1 MEDHHMS
8 QSKMDRRQF
17 FGVSAAG
24 LTILGVGRA
33 VDTKPGA
40 VVETT
45 SGKIRGLVIDK
56 VNAFKGVPYGTA
68 KRFMPAAKPAWT
80 GVRDTMAWGHEAP
93 QGPHTEIPEVASTI
107 PKTVV
112 GEDCQVLNVWTNSL
126 TGKRPVMVWLHGGG
140 FTSGNG
146 CYTMYDGANL
156 ARRRDVVAV
165 TLNHRLN
172 AFGYMYLGGI
182 GGEKYETSGNLGMMD
197 IVLALQWVR
206 DNISKFGGDPNNV
219 MIYGQSG
226 GAGKVSTLLAMPPA
240 KGLFHRAGIQ
250 SGAAL
255 RGQSIEAA
263 NRSARAFMDKLG
275 AKTVDELAAMPME
288 KLIAAAI
295 TPGGGVNFSPV
306 LDGKTLIDGPF
317 DPAAPAMSAD
327 IPVLIGTVEYEVG
340 FFPFTKF
347 DPMDDA
353 ALHAS
358 VKQTLRLSADSGD
371 GDADR
376 VIAAYK
382 KGRPGLTNLDYNLIL
397 ASDNFRNGAVI
408 EAERKAA
415 QKAPVYM
422 YYFTW
427 QSPVRDGKLK
437 AYHTLEIPFHQE
449 NVDEAKGMTGEGR
462 DRYALQDKMS
472 MAWSNF
478 ARTGNPNHKGLP
490 AWPAFDTTKRATMI
504 LNNEPRVVN
513 DPNGEERKLVN
524 SLRQS

>member
-1 MEDHHMS
+1 MS
-8 QSKMDRRQF
+8 QSQMNRRTF
-17 FGVSAAG
+17 LGVSAAG
-24 LTILGVGRA
+24 LTILGTGRSA
-33 VDTKPGA
+33 DTKPGA

-56 VNAFKGVPYGTA
+56 VNAFKGIPYGTA
-68 KRFMPAAKPAWT
+68 TRFMPAAKPAPWT
-80 GVRDTMAWGHEAP
+80 GVREAMEWGHEAP

-126 TGKRPVMVWLHGGG
+126 NGKRPVMVWLHGGG

-156 ARRRDVVAV
+156 ARKRDVVAV

-172 AFGYMYLGGI
+172 AFGYMYLGGV
-182 GGEKYETSGNLGMMD
+182 GGEKYATSGNVGMMD

-226 GAGKVSTLLAMPPA
+226 GAGKVSTLLAMPAA
-240 KGLFHRAGIQ
+240 KGLFHRASIQ

-263 NRSARAFMDKLG
+263 NSSAKAFMAKVG
-275 AKTVDELAAMPME
+275 ASTVDEMAAMPMD
-288 KLIAAAI
+288 KLIAVAI
-295 TPGGGVNFSPV
+295 TPGGGFNFSPV

-317 DPAAPAMSAD
+317 DPTAPAISSD
-327 IPVLIGTVEYEVG
+327 IPLLIGTVEYEVA

-347 DPMDDA
+347 DPIDDA

-358 VKQTLRLSADSGD
+358 VKQAVRATNDA
-371 GDADR
+371 DADR

-382 KGRPGLTNLDYNLIL
+382 KGRPGLTNLDYSLVI
-397 ASDNFRNGAVI
+397 ASDNFRNGPVI

-427 QSPVRDGKLK
+427 QSPVRQGKLK
-437 AYHTLEIPFHQE
+437 AFHTLEIPFHQE
-449 NVDEAKGMTGEGR
+449 NVDEAKGMTGEGK

-490 AWPAFDTTKRATMI
+490 AWPPFDTTKRATMI
-504 LNNEPRVVN
+504 LSNEPKVVN
-513 DPNGEERKLVN
+513 DPYGEERKLMN
-524 SLRQS
+524 SLRQA